1 MNTFNV
7 DHLNIVYILLLVSV
21 LSQVESVPV
30 QYNVSNSDNAT
41 DNIPDGLSTEEPAYT
56 IEITTP
62 SPQADIESTKVSDI
76 IELTTEKH
84 VTTPV
89 PISVTQA
96 PTIKPTMVS
105 NSATTTTQNEATN
118 RTSSTQPG
126 NNPPTEDSTVTIQI
140 AALFAVTLVV
150 ILILFCICIVRNYK
164 KYCAKEN

>member
-7 DHLNIVYILLLVSV
+7 DHLKIVYILLLVSV
-21 LSQVESVPV
+21 LRQVESVPV

-56 IEITTP
+56 LEITTP
-62 SPQADIESTKVSDI
+62 SPPADIESTNVSDI
-76 IELTTEKH
+76 IELTT
-84 VTTPV
+84 V
-89 PISVTQA
+89 
-96 PTIKPTMVS
+96 KPTTVS
-105 NSATTTTQNEATN
+105 NSATTTTQNKATN

-126 NNPPTEDSTVTIQI
+126 NDPPTEDSTVTIQI

>member
-21 LSQVESVPV
+21 LRQVESVPV

-41 DNIPDGLSTEEPAYT
+41 DNIPDSLSTEEPAYT

-62 SPQADIESTKVSDI
+62 SPQADIESTNVSDI
-76 IELTTEKH
+76 IELTTEKP

-96 PTIKPTMVS
+96 PTTVS

-118 RTSSTQPG
+118 STSSTQPG
-126 NNPPTEDSTVTIQI
+126 SNPPTEDSTVTIQI

>member
-21 LSQVESVPV
+21 LRQVESVPV

-56 IEITTP
+56 LEITTP
-62 SPQADIESTKVSDI
+62 SPPADIESTNVSDI
-76 IELTTEKH
+76 IELTT
-84 VTTPV
+84 V
-89 PISVTQA
+89 
-96 PTIKPTMVS
+96 KPTTVS
-105 NSATTTTQNEATN
+105 NSATTTTQNKATN
-118 RTSSTQPG
+118 STSSTQPG
-126 NNPPTEDSTVTIQI
+126 SNPPTEDSTVTIQI

>member
-56 IEITTP
+56 LEITTP
-62 SPQADIESTKVSDI
+62 SPPADIESTNVSDI
-76 IELTTEKH
+76 IELTT
-84 VTTPV
+84 V
-89 PISVTQA
+89 
-96 PTIKPTMVS
+96 KPTTVS
-105 NSATTTTQNEATN
+105 NSATTTTQNKATN

-126 NNPPTEDSTVTIQI
+126 NDPPTEDSTVTIQI

>member
-62 SPQADIESTKVSDI
+62 SPQADIESTNVSDI
-76 IELTTEKH
+76 IELTT
-84 VTTPV
+84 V
-89 PISVTQA
+89 
-96 PTIKPTMVS
+96 KPTTVS
-105 NSATTTTQNEATN
+105 NSATTTTQNKATN

-126 NNPPTEDSTVTIQI
+126 NDPPTEDSTVTIQI

>member
-21 LSQVESVPV
+21 LRQVESVPV

-62 SPQADIESTKVSDI
+62 SPQADIESTNVSDI
-76 IELTTEKH
+76 IELTT
-84 VTTPV
+84 V
-89 PISVTQA
+89 
-96 PTIKPTMVS
+96 KPTTVS
-105 NSATTTTQNEATN
+105 NSATTTTQNKATN

-126 NNPPTEDSTVTIQI
+126 NDPPTEDSTVTIQI

>member
-21 LSQVESVPV
+21 LRQVESVPV

-56 IEITTP
+56 LEITTP
-62 SPQADIESTKVSDI
+62 SPPADIESTNVSDI
-76 IELTTEKH
+76 IELTT
-84 VTTPV
+84 V
-89 PISVTQA
+89 
-96 PTIKPTMVS
+96 KPTTVS
-105 NSATTTTQNEATN
+105 NSATTTTQNKATN

-126 NNPPTEDSTVTIQI
+126 NDPPTEDSTVTIQI

>member
-21 LSQVESVPV
+21 LSQVESVPL
-30 QYNVSNSDNAT
+30 QNVSNSDNAT

-56 IEITTP
+56 LEITTP
-62 SPQADIESTKVSDI
+62 SPPADIESTNVSDI
-76 IELTTEKH
+76 IELTT
-84 VTTPV
+84 V
-89 PISVTQA
+89 
-96 PTIKPTMVS
+96 KPTTVS
-105 NSATTTTQNEATN
+105 NSATTTTQNKATN

-126 NNPPTEDSTVTIQI
+126 NDPPTEDSTVTIQI